1 MEKAAEM
8 LWLVEKKERIID
20 MDIVDVVERT
30 LGIALGSWH
39 KEYVTKLYDGLKAG
53 EKIYLSVPPRG
64 VSKFNMRILYSLVVL
79 IAAEENGDIQLNKKP
94 ETLCDNCELQNKD
107 CGCDCTREYIPK
119 KDASDVIILQCETR
133 MKPEKLEALR
143 LDLLNQAKSGV
154 MLLPDFI
161 KYITGPIGDIDD
173 IKWRNQDDYN

>member
-1 MEKAAEM
+1 MALSFFLTLE
-8 LWLVEKKERIID
+8 ERIIN

-30 LGIALGSWH
+30 LGIPIGPQH
-39 KEYVTKLYDGLKAG
+39 KEFVTELYKELKAG
-53 EKIYLSVPPRG
+53 KNVYLVAPPRG
-64 VSKFNMRILYSLVVL
+64 VSKFDMRILYSLVVL

-94 ETLCDNCELQNKD
+94 ETLCDSCGLQNKD

-161 KYITGPIGDIDD
+161 KYITGPVRYIDD
-173 IKWRNQDDYN
+173 IKWRSQDDYN